1 MKRKDTMLFG
11 MIDGLNGTVGILV
24 GLLASGA
31 SAKSIAVALA
41 GKTIASAISMGGAEY
56 EADPT
61 ANPKLMRAKVIA
73 MGIGYSLASL
83 LPGIGFFFTRQF
95 GIILFIPITIFFLFL
110 MSQFRAQ
117 NLGWRRSI
125 VRTLVIFFLAV
136 GGGIL
141 ASVLIK

>member
-11 MIDGLNGTVGILV
+11 MIDGLNGTVGVLI
-24 GLLASGA
+24 GLLAGNA
-31 SAKSIAVALA
+31 SAKSIAIALA
-41 GKTIASAISMGGAEY
+41 SKTIASAISMGAAEY
-56 EADPT
+56 DSDVVGS
-61 ANPKLMRAKVIA
+61 PKMMRAKVIT

-83 LPGIGFFFTRQF
+83 LPGIGFFFSRQL
-95 GIILFIPITIFFLFL
+95 GIVLFVPITIFFLFI

-125 VRTLVIFFLAV
+125 IRTLVIFFLAV